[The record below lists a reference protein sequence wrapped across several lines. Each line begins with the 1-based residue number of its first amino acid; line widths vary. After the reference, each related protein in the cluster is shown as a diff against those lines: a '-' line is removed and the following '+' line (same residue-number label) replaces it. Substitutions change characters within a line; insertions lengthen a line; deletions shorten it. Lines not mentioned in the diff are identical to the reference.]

1 MLCCKDQITF
11 AKIVELSLTQHPA
24 AIEGQKSLFSFSLP
38 KKTFA
43 VPFELQR
50 RCVTQAEYNARIAAR
65 TYKKWEMWTFPKKTD
80 DKIPRMPGL
89 MVLHHIWPFFPL
101 IRELFYFTFLFLQRQ
116 LSIWWDKN

>member
-65 TYKKWEMWTFPKKTD
+65 TYKK
-80 DKIPRMPGL
+80 
-89 MVLHHIWPFFPL
+89 
-101 IRELFYFTFLFLQRQ
+101 
-116 LSIWWDKN
+116 